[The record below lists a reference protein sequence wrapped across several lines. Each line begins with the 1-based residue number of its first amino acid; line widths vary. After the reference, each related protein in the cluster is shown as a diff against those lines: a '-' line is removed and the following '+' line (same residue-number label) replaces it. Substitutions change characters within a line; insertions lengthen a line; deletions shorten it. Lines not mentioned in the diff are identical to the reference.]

1 MQNNYVNT
9 PNTHQKPSNKVKRLE
24 KSLRRKVGQ
33 AIQDYNMI
41 EEGDHVMVCV
51 SGGKD
56 SFVMLDLLTKLR
68 QKAPVNFQITAM
80 NLDQNHPGFPSH
92 ILEKYLKG
100 LGIPYRMVRRDT
112 YKVVKRV
119 VPEGKTMCGLCSR
132 LRRGILYSFAKEE
145 GMNKIALG
153 HHKDDIVETLFLNMF
168 HGGTLK
174 AMPPKLLSDD
184 GNHIVI
190 RPLSYCR
197 EKDIAQYAQVREF
210 PLIPCDLCGSQ
221 DHLQRKAIKRMLIA
235 WDEKYPGRTNSIF
248 RSISH
253 VAPSQ
258 LADSNLYDF
267 ASIGNKD
274 SVSRSKS
281 WLPERSENISS
292 V

>member
-1 MQNNYVNT
+1 MQNNYVN
-9 PNTHQKPSNKVKRLE
+9 PHNPHQKLSNKGKQLE
-24 KSLRRKVGQ
+24 KSLRRQVGQ

-41 EEGDHVMVCV
+41 EEGDHLMVCV

-68 QKAPVNFQITAM
+68 KKAPVNFQITAM
-80 NLDQNHPGFPSH
+80 NLDQNHPGFPSDM
-92 ILEKYLKG
+92 LEKYLKS
-100 LGIPYRMVRRDT
+100 LAIPYRMVKRDT

-119 VPEGKTMCGLCSR
+119 IPEGKTMCGLCSR

-184 GNHIVI
+184 GDHIVI

-197 EKDIAQYAQVREF
+197 EKDLAQYARMREF

-221 DHLQRKAIKRMLIA
+221 DNLQRQAIKKMLIA

-258 LADSNLYDF
+258 LADSSLYDF
-267 ASIGNKD
+267 ISISNKS
-274 SVSRSKS
+274 SVSRAKN
-281 WLPERSENISS
+281 WLPEGSDNTSFI
-292 V
+292 

>member
-9 PNTHQKPSNKVKRLE
+9 PNTHQTPSNKVKRLE

-92 ILEKYLKG
+92 ILAKYLKG

-184 GNHIVI
+184 GDHIVI

-221 DHLQRKAIKRMLIA
+221 DNLQRKAIKRMLIA

-274 SVSRSKS
+274 SVSHSKS